1 MLAFMSTP
9 VVDDL
14 PGAVPAPLDQCVDS
28 ILIDAPV
35 ERVWQLVTAIERYG
49 EWSSENVGGYWRK
62 RSDDSLGD
70 GQVGDQFVG
79 INRRDGREWKGMVEI
94 VRRDDNREFAFV
106 TGGLEH
112 NLVLWR
118 YQLYPEGNRTRLVES
133 WTLRNATPTMTEKGE
148 AERMYRRDNAVTS
161 VRATLEGLKAAAESS
176 ATRPAGRNRPG
187 DHQPGSD
194 P

>member
-1 MLAFMSTP
+1 MLPLVSTP

-14 PGAVPAPLDQCVDS
+14 PGAVPAPLDQCADS

-62 RSDDSLGD
+62 RPDDSLGD

-94 VRRDDNREFAFV
+94 VHRDENREFAFV

-118 YQLYPEGNRTRLVES
+118 YQLYPEGNGTRLVES
-133 WTLRNATPTMTEKGE
+133 WTLRNATPTMAERGE
-148 AERMYRRDNAVTS
+148 AERTYRRDNAVTS
-161 VRATLEGLKAAAESS
+161 MRATLEGLKAAAES
-176 ATRPAGRNRPG
+176 
-187 DHQPGSD
+187 
-194 P
+194 